1 MGGREKTNPSHRTL
15 VAGFGSLSVQ
25 GVGGVGR
32 EAGRQAGSV
41 NAYHDHNRANEHSS
55 AMKAQ
60 RERLRIPGLTL
71 E

>member
-1 MGGREKTNPSHRTL
+1 M

-25 GVGGVGR
+25 GGGRDGR
-32 EAGRQAGSV
+32 DGRQAGSV
-41 NAYHDHNRANEHSS
+41 NAYHDHNRADEHSS